1 MDFDSDSSPPI
12 PDHVLRDRDRIDALT
27 KMRTMTSE
35 ARNYN
40 ASDSPGSNTS
50 SPGSITGSIGTS
62 ASGRRRR
69 QTMTTSPLKPSS
81 IAGGKRRTK
90 KTCGGKRHKKS
101 KTSKKR
107 GHKKSKTHK
116 KHGHKKR
123 A

>member
-12 PDHVLRDRDRIDALT
+12 PDHVLRDRDRIDAIT

-35 ARNYN
+35 AKNSNAEFRN
-40 ASDSPGSNTS
+40 SPSNRFS
-50 SPGSITGSIGTS
+50 
-62 ASGRRRR
+62 RR
-69 QTMTTSPLKPSS
+69 QTMTTSPVKTSS

-90 KTCGGKRHKKS
+90 KTCGGKKHKKS

-116 KHGHKKR
+116 KRGHKKR